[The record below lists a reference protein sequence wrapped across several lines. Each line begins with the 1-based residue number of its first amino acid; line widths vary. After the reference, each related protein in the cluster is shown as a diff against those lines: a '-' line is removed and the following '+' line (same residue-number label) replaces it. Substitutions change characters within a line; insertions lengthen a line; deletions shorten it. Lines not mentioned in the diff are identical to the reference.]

1 MNNKFEL
8 VGNYVYLNGEK
19 VVWICGGNIIFE
31 NNEKIYNQE
40 LAYEI
45 ADYWKQEVEKS
56 MVLASKVELTLEECI
71 QIASS
76 LYRGS
81 YLKFNDIYYAICKL
95 KNLKQSEYVKSSY
108 DPRDNDYCDSYYTA
122 CIYKADSTIVDTFI
136 KVLDDNDYIKK
147 VTSRTVH
154 LKNIKPS
161 YDKPVYK
168 VLRKTSNCIYLEEI
182 NSSCEKTTPN
192 NYDTSDYIN
201 AIIKYGNG
209 KFCQGEI
216 YEKIKDTCVCTRSF
230 INWHQNKFF
239 PNATV
244 DKLKEL
250 GWKEFY
256 ELNKDNIQKKR
267 EYFNSTK

>member
-1 MNNKFEL
+1 MDNKFEL
-8 VGNYVYLNGEK
+8 VDNYVYLNGKK
-19 VVWICGGNIIFE
+19 VVWIYGGNIIFE

-40 LAYEI
+40 LAYKI
-45 ADYWKQEVEKS
+45 AGYWQQEVEKS
-56 MVLASKVELTLEECI
+56 MVRAPKVELTLDECI

-81 YLKFNDIYYAICKL
+81 YLKFNDIYYAIRKL
-95 KNLKQSEYVKSSY
+95 KNLKDYEYVESSY
-108 DPRDNDYCDSYYTA
+108 DPRDNDYCDST
-122 CIYKADSTIVDTFI
+122 YKACVYAPDHTVVDTFI
-136 KVLDDNDYIKK
+136 KVLDDNGYIKK
-147 VTSRTVH
+147 ATSRTVH

-161 YDKPVYK
+161 YDKPAHK

-182 NSSCEKTTPN
+182 NSTTPN
-192 NYDTSDYIN
+192 DYDTLDYIN
-201 AIIKYGNG
+201 AIVKYGNG

-230 INWHQNKFF
+230 INWHSNKFF

-250 GWKEFY
+250 GWKDFY

-267 EYFNSTK
+267 EYFNSIK